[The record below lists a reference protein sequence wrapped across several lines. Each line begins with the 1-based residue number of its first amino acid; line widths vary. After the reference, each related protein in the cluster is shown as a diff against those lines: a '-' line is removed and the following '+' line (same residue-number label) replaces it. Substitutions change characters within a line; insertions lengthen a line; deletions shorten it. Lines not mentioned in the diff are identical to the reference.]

1 MVALC
6 DMTGRLLV
14 VLAIAAHPPKATGFH
29 VATRSS
35 PSTDITNRCRRRQY
49 RTSSEISPTRTIT
62 TGGSVLSAGSNFPS
76 IRASGIAAADRSS
89 LCPRYHPLGTT
100 RRAALLDAAAAIDN
114 FYVTS
119 PYAAAAITCG
129 AKASAADFV
138 AQRRHIRTR
147 AEEAEAA
154 AAAKAEAEAEAE
166 ENEEDSVEEEMTTPL
181 VVFDDD
187 NELEIE
193 VEPFHKAR
201 NVAFLL
207 YGGIYQGMA
216 QEFIYNHLYPVWFGS
231 GTSVPVVL
239 TKVAFDLLI
248 QTTLVTLPVAY
259 LVKSAI
265 FRYSPAE
272 GLGRY
277 MEDIRAH
284 GLLNKY
290 FLLWGPVQ
298 CLTFGVV
305 PEHLRVSFIALVSF
319 FWLIILSTVSA
330 RPRQAD
336 SLAEVEEEG
345 CSLVDGST
353 CNIDG

>member
-1 MVALC
+1 M
-6 DMTGRLLV
+6 
-14 VLAIAAHPPKATGFH
+14 
-29 VATRSS
+29 
-35 PSTDITNRCRRRQY
+35 
-49 RTSSEISPTRTIT
+49 E
-62 TGGSVLSAGSNFPS
+62 
-76 IRASGIAAADRSS
+76 
-89 LCPRYHPLGTT
+89 
-100 RRAALLDAAAAIDN
+100 AAAAIEN

-138 AQRRHIRTR
+138 AQRRHIKTR

-154 AAAKAEAEAEAE
+154 AAAEAEAEVNSPE
-166 ENEEDSVEEEMTTPL
+166 YRVEEEGTPPPL
-181 VVFDDD
+181 VVFED
-187 NELEIE
+187 EKIE
-193 VEPFHKAR
+193 VEPFHTAR

-231 GTSVPVVL
+231 DTSVPVVL
-239 TKVAFDLLI
+239 SKVAFDLLV

-272 GLGRY
+272 GMRRY
-277 MEDIRAH
+277 WEDIRTH
-284 GLLNKY
+284 GLLTKY
-290 FLLWGPVQ
+290 FTLWGPVQ

-336 SLAEVEEEG
+336 LAEEQEE